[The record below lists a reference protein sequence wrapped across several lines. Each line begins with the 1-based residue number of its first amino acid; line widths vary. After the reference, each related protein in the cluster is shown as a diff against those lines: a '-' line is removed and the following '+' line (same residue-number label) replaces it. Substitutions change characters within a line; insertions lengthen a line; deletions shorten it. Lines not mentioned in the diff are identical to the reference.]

1 MIRKLLRGVDGLV
14 GRLASRVRLARFCAL
29 YPGLTVGRGVTLRRG
44 VRLRVLN
51 GATLAIGDRATIEAN
66 AELHSDG
73 AMTIGNDAFIGAG
86 SMLVAAERLAIGH
99 DALIAERVTI
109 RDQDH
114 GTEAAG
120 GAFREQGKTTA
131 PVSIGDNV
139 WLGAGVVVLKGVS
152 IGDHCVIGAN
162 SVVTK
167 SLPDGTRAVGNPAR
181 PIG

>member
-1 MIRKLLRGVDGLV
+1 MVGLV
-14 GRLASRVRLARFCAL
+14 DRLASWLRITRFRAL
-29 YPGLTVGRGVTLRRG
+29 YPGLTVGRGVRLRHG
-44 VRLRVLN
+44 VKLRVLN
-51 GATLAIGDRATIEAN
+51 GATLAIGDRAMVEAN

-86 SMLVAAERLAIGH
+86 SMLVAAERLSIGH
-99 DALIAERVTI
+99 DVLIAERVTI

-114 GTEAAG
+114 GTKADG
-120 GAFREQGKTTA
+120 GAFREQGKVTA

-152 IGDHCVIGAN
+152 IGDHCVVGAN
-162 SVVTK
+162 AVVTK
-167 SLPDGTRAVGNPAR
+167 SLPRGTRAAGIPAR